1 MDSLTLAPFIADEVH
16 AGDLTHMKEMAY
28 AAALQQY
35 RAGYGTMRRRELLGH
50 AGRLAALQA
59 LGGTA
64 LVAHAQSVGVNDT
77 RILLGQSAPF
87 SGAAEQL
94 GLQFHLGAQLYFEA
108 LNQKGGV
115 NGRRIEL
122 VRMDDGYEPER
133 CAANT
138 RQLIADGVFALFG
151 YIGTPT
157 SVVALPLA
165 SEAKVPFFAPFTGA
179 EVLRDPFNRYA
190 IHVRASYYDETAAIV
205 RQITGTG
212 IKKVAVF
219 YQNDA
224 YGKAGLEGVTRA
236 LKALNMEPSST
247 GTVERNTVDVGKA
260 LADVMAQR
268 PEAIVQIGAYKAC
281 AAFIREAR
289 KRGYAGN
296 FYNVSF
302 VGTQALLDELGTDA
316 KGVVVSQV
324 MPFPYTP
331 VTGISGEY
339 LNAVRAKQGR
349 AANYSGIEGFVAA
362 KVFSEAVQ
370 RAGRNLTREGFIN
383 AIQGMRNLDLGGFPV
398 DFGPNKHTGSKFVE
412 LTLLTE
418 DGRIRR

>member
-1 MDSLTLAPFIADEVH
+1 
-16 AGDLTHMKEMAY
+16 
-28 AAALQQY
+28 
-35 RAGYGTMRRRELLGH
+35 MRRRELLGCAGQLAGLH
-50 AGRLAALQA
+50 ALAGLATSA
-59 LGGTA
+59 N
-64 LVAHAQSVGVNDT
+64 AQSMGVSDN

-94 GLQFHLGAQLYFEA
+94 GLQFHLGAQLFFEG

-122 VRMDDGYEPER
+122 RRLDDGYEPER

-138 RQLIADGVFALFG
+138 KQLIGEGVFALFG

-165 SEAKVPFFAPFTGA
+165 TQAKTPFFAPFTGA

-205 RQITGTG
+205 RQTTSTG
-212 IKKVAVF
+212 IKKIAVF

-224 YGKAGLEGVTRA
+224 YGKAGLEGVSRA
-236 LKALNMEPSST
+236 LKSLNLEPAAL
-247 GTVERNTVDVGKA
+247 GTVERNTVDVAKA
-260 LADVMAQR
+260 VNDIMAQR
-268 PEAIVQIGAYKAC
+268 PEAIVQISAYKSC

-289 KRGYAGN
+289 KRGFVGN

-302 VGTQALLDELGTDA
+302 VGTQALLDELGPDA

-331 VTGISGEY
+331 VTSISGEY
-339 LNAVRAKQGR
+339 LAAVRAKQGR

-362 KVFSEAVQ
+362 KVFTEAVS
-370 RAGRNLTREGFIN
+370 RAGRNLTQDGFIS
-383 AIQGMRNLDLGGFPV
+383 AIQSMRGLDLGGFPV